1 MQQPLTFEVPGLG
14 TFAAH
19 RRTIGVQLQIERA
32 YQACLG
38 GPEAQASESLRTI
51 AAVSSQLQTL
61 LARTPDGW
69 ALDAADLNDCYAV
82 FAALRSAEDAFR
94 DALEHQRQGGSAPPQ

>member
-1 MQQPLTFEVPGLG
+1 MPQPLTFAVSGLG
-14 TFAAH
+14 AFEAQH
-19 RRTIGVQLQIERA
+19 RTIGVQLQIERA

-38 GPEAQASESLRTI
+38 GPEAQASESLRTV

-61 LARTPDGW
+61 LTRMPDGW
-69 ALDAADLNDCYAV
+69 SLETADLNDCYAV

-94 DALEHQRQGGSAPPQ
+94 DAMDRQRQGGGAPAQ